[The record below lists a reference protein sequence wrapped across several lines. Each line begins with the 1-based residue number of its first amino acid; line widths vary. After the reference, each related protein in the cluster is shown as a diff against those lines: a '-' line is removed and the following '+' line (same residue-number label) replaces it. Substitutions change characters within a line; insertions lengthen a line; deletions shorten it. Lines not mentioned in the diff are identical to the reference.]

1 MDFKDEVKDIIESR
15 PTPEERKE
23 YRKHAREKR
32 KKHEAEEKRRPYPR
46 KKPYIIALLL
56 MALAAI
62 AFFSMLIVA
71 NILPPDLTVILA
83 LIVVGLLLLTN
94 FMFSSRFRWKRIIGI
109 FIALITIAVMV
120 LVTSYM
126 SSTIKTFNRISS
138 AGLNA
143 TGPVAKAVDV
153 TQEPFNV
160 YLTGIDQWASE
171 KGQDLERSDV
181 NMIVTVNP
189 QTKKILMTSIP
200 RDSYVA
206 LHSTGEMDKLT
217 HTGIYGVEETLG
229 SVEDWFGID
238 INYYVKINFTAVSDI
253 IQAMG
258 GIKVY
263 SPVAFESSLK
273 GYKYKK
279 GWNYMSGRQALYFAR
294 ERHAFEGQDEIRVE
308 NQQRV
313 VEAIITKMTSST
325 TLLTSYGKIM
335 TAAGDNL
342 STNMSA
348 NDMTELVK
356 MQITDLASWDFESQK
371 IEGETD
377 EDYVASLPASQK
389 YSIFR
394 PDEASV
400 RKCVNA
406 INAMGVTEET
416 DRRESIKQNSRSF
429 FVNLVRHI
437 GEKLSRDDEEDGEDS
452 GEDK

>member
-1 MDFKDEVKDIIESR
+1 MDLKDEVKDIIENR

-32 KKHEAEEKRRPYPR
+32 KKHAMDEERKPYPR
-46 KKPYIIALLL
+46 KKPYIIALII

-62 AFFSMLIVA
+62 AFLVMLIVA

-94 FMFSSRFRWKRIIGI
+94 FMFASRYRWKRIVGVL
-109 FIALITIAVMV
+109 IALVTVAVMV
-120 LVTSYM
+120 TVTSYM
-126 SSTIKTFNRISS
+126 SSTITTFNRISS

-143 TGPVAKAVDV
+143 TGPVAKTVNV

-171 KGQDLERSDV
+171 KGMDLERSDV

-200 RDSYVA
+200 RDTYIK
-206 LHSTGEMDKLT
+206 LHSTGQMDKLT
-217 HTGIYGVEETLG
+217 HTGIYGVDETLG
-229 SVEDWFGID
+229 SVEDWLGID

-313 VEAIITKMTSST
+313 VEAIIKKMTSST

-348 NDMTELVK
+348 ENMTDLVK

-371 IEGETD
+371 IEGESD
-377 EDYVASLPASQK
+377 EDYVASLSSDQMYYVFKA
-389 YSIFR
+389 
-394 PDEASV
+394 DDASV
-400 RKCVNA
+400 RKCVDA
-406 INAMGVTEET
+406 IRKVGDTDMT
-416 DRRESIKQNSRSF
+416 DRRETIKNNSHSF
-429 FVNLVRHI
+429 FVNLVRHM
-437 GEKLSRDDEEDGEDS
+437 GEKLSRDKDEEGEEGED
-452 GEDK
+452 